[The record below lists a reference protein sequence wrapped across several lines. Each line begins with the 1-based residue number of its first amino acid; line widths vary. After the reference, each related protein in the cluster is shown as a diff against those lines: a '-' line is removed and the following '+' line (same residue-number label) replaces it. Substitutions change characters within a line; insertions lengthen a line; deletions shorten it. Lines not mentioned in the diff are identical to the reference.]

1 MLLRVS
7 FGDDIAGI
15 IRGIIK
21 SNLAGTI
28 IGICTGIVTGTI
40 ASIVRVIIENIN
52 RGNITG
58 IETIICAKFKVFLR
72 IK

>member
-1 MLLRVS
+1 MVLLRVS

-21 SNLAGTI
+21 GNLAGTI
-28 IGICTGIVTGTI
+28 MDICTGILTGTI

-58 IETIICAKFKVFLR
+58 IETIIWVSLR
-72 IK
+72 CFCE